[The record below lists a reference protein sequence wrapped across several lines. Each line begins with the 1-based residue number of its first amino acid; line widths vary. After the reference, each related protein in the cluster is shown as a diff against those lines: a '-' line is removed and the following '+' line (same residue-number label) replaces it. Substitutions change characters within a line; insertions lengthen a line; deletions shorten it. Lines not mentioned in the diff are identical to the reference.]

1 MKGACH
7 MILMQLSHVTKS
19 FDGEEIFEDVNFE
32 VKTGERIGIV
42 GRNGA
47 GKSTLMKI
55 IAGVENYDSG
65 HISKIKGLKLGYL
78 TQQMTLNTQNTVFEE
93 MAKPFA
99 HVQSISERM
108 KDETDWLAAHAD
120 MYESVEYKTHI
131 DQYEKL
137 SNEFEQLEGYQ
148 YESKIKTVLNG
159 LDFSEAD
166 YHRPIND
173 FSGGQKTR
181 LSLAQMLLSEPDL
194 LLLDEPTNHLD
205 MATTEWLEDYL
216 KYFKGAIV
224 IISHDRFFLDKIVTQ
239 IYDVSLGEVK
249 HYIGNYAKFIELRDQ
264 YYQKRLAEYERQQNE
279 IKRLETFVEKNI
291 TRASTSGMAK
301 SRRKALEKMERL
313 EKPMLDARSAN
324 IQFDFDRNTGNDVM
338 HIQDLTIGYISP
350 ITQPIQFEINKGDH
364 IGIIGPNGIGKSTL
378 IKTLAKRLP
387 PLSGQVIDGANL
399 KIGYYDQKQAEFRSN
414 KTILNFVWDQYRQM
428 PEKDVRAVLGRFLF
442 TQDDVLKVIND
453 LSGGEKAR
461 LQLALLMLERNNV
474 LILDEPTNHLDIDSK
489 EMLEQ
494 ALKHF
499 QGTLI
504 FVSHDRYFI
513 NQLANRIFDLNEKGG
528 TLYLGDYQYYLEK
541 LEQQQA
547 LAAYDNQQNQATLE
561 VDSSTQPTTYQDQ
574 KTLRREKRK
583 IERQI
588 ESDESQISELED
600 KIAAIDLQMT
610 DEAVINDFEK
620 TQSLAE
626 ERQKIEQALEQV
638 MTNWEEL
645 QLLLTEYE
653 D

>member
-1 MKGACH
+1 

-47 GKSTLMKI
+47 GKSTLMRI

-249 HYIGNYAKFIELRDQ
+249 HYVGNYAKFIELRDQ

-301 SRRKALEKMERL
+301 SRRKTLEKMERL

-338 HIQDLTIGYISP
+338 HIQDLTIGYVSP
-350 ITQPIQFEINKGDH
+350 ITQPLRFEINKGDH

-428 PEKDVRAVLGRFLF
+428 PEKDVRAILGRFLF

>member
-1 MKGACH
+1 

-108 KDETDWLAAHAD
+108 KFETDWLAAHAD

-249 HYIGNYAKFIELRDQ
+249 HYVGNYAKFIELRDQ

-338 HIQDLTIGYISP
+338 HIQDLTIGYVSP